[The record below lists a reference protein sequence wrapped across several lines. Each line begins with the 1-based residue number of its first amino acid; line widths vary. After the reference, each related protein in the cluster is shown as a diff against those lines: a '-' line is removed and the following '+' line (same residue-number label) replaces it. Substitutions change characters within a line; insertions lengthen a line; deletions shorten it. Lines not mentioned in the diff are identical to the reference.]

1 MIFIKDIILKIV
13 VPFILSGGLGYINY
27 IILSLLGTINV
38 TKKNTEEKKV
48 YLIFFS
54 ILNILIFYVSNR
66 HFNDYLI
73 SFIFTIIITI
83 VFSFTLYEF
92 MFKWLFKLLNYC
104 RKNKELGEIQ
114 NREIENILFD
124 KNRVLFAYVYD
135 LRTHELLC
143 YGCLGYYNINNGE
156 LNFEII
162 PFPDLPEYN
171 FNEAINACNRN
182 SGSTMYVNTSKNLK
196 IVIIPEP
203 ND

>member
-38 TKKNTEEKKV
+38 TKKNTEERKV

-54 ILNILIFYVSNR
+54 ILNILIFYVLNR

-104 RKNKELGEIQ
+104 RKNKELGEIK

-143 YGCLGYYNINNGE
+143 CGCLGYYNINNGE

-171 FNEAINACNRN
+171 FNEAINACNKN
-182 SGSTMYVNTSKNLK
+182 SGSTMYINTSKNLK

>member
-27 IILSLLGTINV
+27 IILSLLGTINI

-54 ILNILIFYVSNR
+54 ILNILIFYVLNR

-92 MFKWLFKLLNYC
+92 MFKWLFKLLNFC

-143 YGCLGYYNINNGE
+143 YGCLGYYNINDGE

-162 PFPDLPEYN
+162 PFPNLDEYK
-171 FNEAINACNRN
+171 FDEAMNACNRN
-182 SGSTMYVNTSKNLK
+182 NGSSIYVNTSKNLK

>member
-54 ILNILIFYVSNR
+54 ILNILIFYVLNR

-143 YGCLGYYNINNGE
+143 YGCLGYYNINDKE

-162 PFPDLPEYN
+162 PFPDLDEYK
-171 FNEAINACNRN
+171 FDEAINACNRN
-182 SGSTMYVNTSKNLK
+182 SGSTMYINTSKNLK

>member
-27 IILSLLGTINV
+27 IILSLLGTINI

-54 ILNILIFYVSNR
+54 ILNILIFYVLNR

-143 YGCLGYYNINNGE
+143 YGCLGYYNINDKE

-162 PFPDLPEYN
+162 PFPDLDEYK
-171 FNEAINACNRN
+171 FDEAMNACNRN
-182 SGSTMYVNTSKNLK
+182 NGSSIYVNTSKNLK

>member
-38 TKKNTEEKKV
+38 TKKNTEEKRV

-54 ILNILIFYVSNR
+54 ILNILIFYVLNR

-124 KNRVLFAYVYD
+124 KNRVLFAYIYD

-143 YGCLGYYNINNGE
+143 YGCLGYYNINDGE

-162 PFPDLPEYN
+162 PFPNLDEYK
-171 FNEAINACNRN
+171 FDEAMNACNRN
-182 SGSTMYVNTSKNLK
+182 NGSSIYVNTSKNLK

>member
-54 ILNILIFYVSNR
+54 ILNILIFYVLNR

-73 SFIFTIIITI
+73 NFIFTIIITI

-143 YGCLGYYNINNGE
+143 YGCLGYYNINDKE

-162 PFPDLPEYN
+162 PFPDLDEYK
-171 FNEAINACNRN
+171 FDEAVNACNRN
-182 SGSTMYVNTSKNLK
+182 NGSSIYVNTSKNLK

>member
-13 VPFILSGGLGYINY
+13 VPFILSGALGYINY

-54 ILNILIFYVSNR
+54 ILNILIFYVLNR

-73 SFIFTIIITI
+73 NFIFTIIITI

-143 YGCLGYYNINNGE
+143 YGCLGYYNINDKE

-162 PFPDLPEYN
+162 PFPDLDEYK
-171 FNEAINACNRN
+171 FDEAVNACNRN
-182 SGSTMYVNTSKNLK
+182 NGSSIYVNTSKNLK

>member
-54 ILNILIFYVSNR
+54 ILNILIFYVLNR

-73 SFIFTIIITI
+73 NFIFTIIITI

-143 YGCLGYYNINNGE
+143 YGCLGYYNINDGE

-162 PFPDLPEYN
+162 PFPNLDEYK
-171 FNEAINACNRN
+171 FDEAMNACNRN
-182 SGSTMYVNTSKNLK
+182 NGSSIYVNTSKNLK

>member
-27 IILSLLGTINV
+27 IILSLLGTINI

-54 ILNILIFYVSNR
+54 ILNILIFYVLNR
-66 HFNDYLI
+66 HFNDYLV

-143 YGCLGYYNINNGE
+143 YGCLGYYNINDGE

-162 PFPDLPEYN
+162 PFPNLDEYK
-171 FNEAINACNRN
+171 FDEAMNACNRN
-182 SGSTMYVNTSKNLK
+182 NGSSIYVNTSKNLK

>member
-54 ILNILIFYVSNR
+54 ILNILIFYVLNR

-73 SFIFTIIITI
+73 NFIFTIIITI

-171 FNEAINACNRN
+171 FDEAMNACNRN
-182 SGSTMYVNTSKNLK
+182 NGSSIYVNTSKNLK

>member
-38 TKKNTEEKKV
+38 TKKNTEEKRV

-54 ILNILIFYVSNR
+54 ILNILIFYVLNR
-66 HFNDYLI
+66 HLNDYLI

-143 YGCLGYYNINNGE
+143 YGCLGYYNINDKE

-162 PFPDLPEYN
+162 PFPDLDEYK
-171 FNEAINACNRN
+171 FDEAMNACNKN
-182 SGSTMYVNTSKNLK
+182 SGSSIYVNTSKNLK

>member
-38 TKKNTEEKKV
+38 TKKNTEERKV

-54 ILNILIFYVSNR
+54 ILNILIFYVLNR

-143 YGCLGYYNINNGE
+143 YGCLGYYNINDKE

-162 PFPDLPEYN
+162 PFPDLDEYK
-171 FNEAINACNRN
+171 FDEAMNACNRN
-182 SGSTMYVNTSKNLK
+182 NGSSIYVNTSKNLK

>member
-54 ILNILIFYVSNR
+54 ILNILIFYVLNR

-73 SFIFTIIITI
+73 SFIYTIIITI

-162 PFPDLPEYN
+162 HFPDLDEYK
-171 FNEAINACNRN
+171 FDEAMNACNRN
-182 SGSTMYVNTSKNLK
+182 NGSSIYVNTSKNLK

>member
-54 ILNILIFYVSNR
+54 ILNILIFYVLNR

>member
-54 ILNILIFYVSNR
+54 ILNILIFYVLNR

-143 YGCLGYYNINNGE
+143 YGCLGYYNINDGE

-162 PFPDLPEYN
+162 PFPDLPEYK
-171 FNEAINACNRN
+171 FDEAMNACNRN
-182 SGSTMYVNTSKNLK
+182 NGSSIYVNTSKNLK

>member
-54 ILNILIFYVSNR
+54 ILNILIFYVLNR

-73 SFIFTIIITI
+73 NFIFTIIITI

-124 KNRVLFAYVYD
+124 KNRVLFAYIYD

-143 YGCLGYYNINNGE
+143 YGCLGYYNINDGE

-162 PFPDLPEYN
+162 PFPNLDEYK
-171 FNEAINACNRN
+171 FDEAMNACNRN
-182 SGSTMYVNTSKNLK
+182 NGSSIYVNTSKNLK

>member
-54 ILNILIFYVSNR
+54 ILNILIFYVLNR

-143 YGCLGYYNINNGE
+143 YGCLGYYNINDGE

>member
-54 ILNILIFYVSNR
+54 ILNILIFYVLNR

-143 YGCLGYYNINNGE
+143 YGCLGYYNINDGE

-162 PFPDLPEYN
+162 PFPNLDEYK
-171 FNEAINACNRN
+171 FDEAMNACNKN
-182 SGSTMYVNTSKNLK
+182 SGSSIYVNTSKNLK

>member
-54 ILNILIFYVSNR
+54 ILNILIFYVLNR

-143 YGCLGYYNINNGE
+143 YGCLGYYNINDGE

-162 PFPDLPEYN
+162 PFPNLDEYK
-171 FNEAINACNRN
+171 FDEAMNACNRN
-182 SGSTMYVNTSKNLK
+182 NGSSIYVNTSKNLK

>member
-54 ILNILIFYVSNR
+54 ILNILIFYVLNR

-73 SFIFTIIITI
+73 NFIFTIIITI

-162 PFPDLPEYN
+162 PFPDLDEYK
-171 FNEAINACNRN
+171 FDEAMNACNRN
-182 SGSTMYVNTSKNLK
+182 NGSSIYVNTSKNLK

>member
-54 ILNILIFYVSNR
+54 ILNILIFYVLNR

-73 SFIFTIIITI
+73 NFILTIIITI

-143 YGCLGYYNINNGE
+143 YGCLGYYNINDGE

-162 PFPDLPEYN
+162 PFPNLDEYK
-171 FNEAINACNRN
+171 FDEAMNACNRN
-182 SGSTMYVNTSKNLK
+182 NGSSIYVNTSKNLK

>member
-54 ILNILIFYVSNR
+54 ILNILIFYVLNR

-143 YGCLGYYNINNGE
+143 YGCLGYYNINDGE

-162 PFPDLPEYN
+162 PFPNLDEYK
-171 FNEAINACNRN
+171 FDEAMNACNRN
-182 SGSTMYVNTSKNLK
+182 NGSTMYVNTSKNLK

>member
-54 ILNILIFYVSNR
+54 ILNILIFYVLNR

-143 YGCLGYYNINNGE
+143 YGCLGYYNINDKE

-162 PFPDLPEYN
+162 PFPNLDEYK
-171 FNEAINACNRN
+171 FDEAMNACNRN
-182 SGSTMYVNTSKNLK
+182 NGSSIYVNTSKNLK

>member
-1 MIFIKDIILKIV
+1 
-13 VPFILSGGLGYINY
+13 
-27 IILSLLGTINV
+27 
-38 TKKNTEEKKV
+38 
-48 YLIFFS
+48 
-54 ILNILIFYVSNR
+54 
-66 HFNDYLI
+66 
-73 SFIFTIIITI
+73 
-83 VFSFTLYEF
+83 

-143 YGCLGYYNINNGE
+143 YGCLGYYNINDGE

-162 PFPDLPEYN
+162 PFPNLDEYK
-171 FNEAINACNRN
+171 FDEAMNACNRN
-182 SGSTMYVNTSKNLK
+182 NGSSIYVNTSKNLK

>member
-38 TKKNTEEKKV
+38 TKKNTEEKRV

-54 ILNILIFYVSNR
+54 ILNILIFYVLNR

-143 YGCLGYYNINNGE
+143 YGCLGYYNINDGE

-162 PFPDLPEYN
+162 PFPNLDEYK
-171 FNEAINACNRN
+171 FDEAMNACNRN
-182 SGSTMYVNTSKNLK
+182 NGSSIYVNTSKNLK